1 MYRWL
6 GLCGEKKC
14 KTVTTA
20 ESGQCVIIMDC
31 VVGDEKTVTTDESGQ
46 CVIIM
51 DCVVGDEK
59 TVTTAE
65 SGQCVII
72 MDCVV
77 RRHVRQ

>member
-1 MYRWL
+1 MRN
-6 GLCGEKKC
+6 E

-31 VVGDEKTVTTDESGQ
+31 VVGDG
-46 CVIIM
+46 
-51 DCVVGDEK
+51 K

-72 MDCVV
+72 MSAVGSSDKD
-77 RRHVRQ
+77 RHYVNLVCN